1 MSVTNLPVRPKRARR
16 PIKEDH
22 RVRVARQRRERMR
35 AHLLQSVLSVWSAS
49 GRGEIAVID
58 DVVRHAGVSRGTF
71 YKYFDSLDEAVSEL
85 ALQLAEEMTA
95 GIASVYDVLTDPLL
109 RVATGFQI
117 FLIRAALEPK
127 WGAFI
132 TRIGLLSG
140 KNLLSSK
147 IHYDIKNGADSGE
160 FVVTSVDTAVDLLVG
175 AKVEAILRIIG
186 GQGSTAYIHTMT
198 GMVLRSLGV
207 PSVKADK
214 AVRTA
219 FNRLRVEAPGKL
231 PWWRPLKF

>member
-1 MSVTNLPVRPKRARR
+1 MPVTKPRLQPNQARR
-16 PIKEDH
+16 RSNEDH

-35 AHLLQSVLSVWSAS
+35 AHLLHSVLSVWSAS

-85 ALQLAEEMTA
+85 SQQLAEEMTS
-95 GIASVYDVLTDPLL
+95 GVASVYDVLTEPLL
-109 RVATGFQI
+109 RAATGFQL

-132 TRIGLLSG
+132 TRIGLLSE

-147 IHYDIKNGADSGE
+147 IHYDIESGAKSGD
-160 FVVTSVDTAVDLLVG
+160 FVVESVDASVDLLVG
-175 AKVEAILRIIG
+175 AKVEAILRIIS
-186 GQGSTAYIHTMT
+186 GQGSSAYIQIMT
-198 GMVLRSLGV
+198 AMVLRSLGV
-207 PSVKADK
+207 PPAKADK
-214 AVRTA
+214 AVRTT
-219 FNRLRVEAPGKL
+219 FKRLQVEAPGKL
-231 PWWRPLKF
+231 PWWGLLAS